1 MDTNNLSIKFKA
13 KLLDIE
19 KLERLIGLSDSK
31 DSIEVETS
39 IGTVKVP
46 ENNKIDLG
54 VRWINEIKLL
64 QNNTLKVVISY
75 PKYFGKNNSIT
86 ISSQGE
92 IERVQKE
99 LVEIIEKELGAKVD
113 LKNTIHTRIDYPINI
128 EKIADFRDWR
138 NVFILIAKATNNE
151 DDVLFYGVD
160 QKNKK
165 LYSKGIL
172 VRAGRELDINFYNQR
187 ENIKR
192 KTGED
197 IGKEVLR
204 VETRLKSDKVIKKYL
219 GTNKIKEVKLKD
231 IKEVSREIIQNEVLD
246 KLVKELE
253 EQKDFLARELKDY
266 RKRIRNNYIKS
277 FVEKYQSRIFDYEL
291 LELAIDRLEVAPRT
305 KRMYKAQARETL
317 QELEEISDF
326 DIKYFDN
333 FSRIN
338 FMCWKLLGKEFKDYN
353 IKAQIKK

>member
-1 MDTNNLSIKFKA
+1 M
-13 KLLDIE
+13 
-19 KLERLIGLSDSK
+19 
-31 DSIEVETS
+31 
-39 IGTVKVP
+39 
-46 ENNKIDLG
+46 
-54 VRWINEIKLL
+54 
-64 QNNTLKVVISY
+64 
-75 PKYFGKNNSIT
+75 
-86 ISSQGE
+86 
-92 IERVQKE
+92 RVQKE